1 MRIVRCVPVI
11 GRTVRT
17 KQLSSET
24 LVVPALLVEV
34 LHARDDV
41 GERGEPLVE
50 LLVELVGRDGRASS
64 GIGGELR
71 VEVGAVRA
79 RLHRDLQWNVWRG
92 EARRD

>member
-1 MRIVRCVPVI
+1 MDILAAAIPCTLLSSINLREVVLYMRIVRCVPVI

-41 GERGEPLVE
+41 RERGEPLVE
-50 LLVELVGRDGRASS
+50 LLVELVGR
-64 GIGGELR
+64 
-71 VEVGAVRA
+71 
-79 RLHRDLQWNVWRG
+79 N
-92 EARRD
+92 